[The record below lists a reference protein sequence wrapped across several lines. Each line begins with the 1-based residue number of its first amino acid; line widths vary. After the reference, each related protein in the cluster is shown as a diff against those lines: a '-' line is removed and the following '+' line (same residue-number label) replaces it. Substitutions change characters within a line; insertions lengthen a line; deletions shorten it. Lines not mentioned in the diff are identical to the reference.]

1 MRISKKTIKTIML
14 MQPNWS
20 ILGKRSWKLPP
31 YNLAILNAC
40 LEKDYSVFLYD
51 PNFSDENEAD
61 ITKKLGEIKPDLI
74 GLTSFSTEYIE
85 EVMCHTK
92 LIKQELPDAV
102 VVLGGVLPTV
112 WIDKISQDENVDY
125 FIMGEGEYRFR
136 ELLNLLKS
144 GFQSGSDFDGIAFS
158 KNGKSIIH
166 NHKYFVEDLDAVP
179 FPNWGDLDYSKY
191 SNYKMKYA
199 AGILPRQFPF
209 ATTLTSRGCPY
220 KCIFCAAKT
229 VSGTKVRVRSSQN
242 VLEEI
247 EWYCEKKNI
256 REMIFLDD
264 HFFYHKKRAI
274 DIMNGLI
281 ERQYGLTWKCAN
293 AAVFALDEEL
303 LNIMKLSG
311 SYQLTLSIESG
322 DQDVVTKL
330 IKKPINLKKTREK
343 IELAKSYDFEI
354 IANFIIG
361 TPTETWD
368 QIRKSLAYAESV
380 DVDIVNIHI
389 ASPLPKTELMDICIR
404 EGVLETEDSVSG
416 YTTGQIG
423 TKEFTPFELQVLRAF
438 EWDRI
443 NFSSQ
448 EKLGNVA
455 RMSGLTIEEAQGW
468 RKSTRKHLGSTTDW
482 QNRFGD

>member
-1 MRISKKTIKTIML
+1 MKNIKRKIQTIML

-40 LEKDYSVFLYD
+40 LEKEYSVFLYD
-51 PNFSDENEAD
+51 PNFSDEKEAD
-61 ITKKLGEIKPDLI
+61 IRKQLQDIKPDLV

-85 EVMCHTK
+85 EVMYHTK
-92 LIKQELPDAV
+92 LIKQELPDTV

-112 WIDKISQDENVDY
+112 WIEKVIQDENVDY
-125 FIMGEGEYRFR
+125 FIMGEGEHRFR
-136 ELLNLLKS
+136 HLLDLLN
-144 GFQSGSDFDGIAFS
+144 GRIQSCSDFDGISFR

-179 FPNWGDLDYSKY
+179 FPDWGNLDYSKY
-191 SNYKMKYA
+191 SNYRMKYA
-199 AGILPRQFPF
+199 PGILPRKFPF

-220 KCIFCAAKT
+220 KCIFCAAKS
-229 VSGTKVRVRSSQN
+229 VSGTKVRMRSAQN

-247 EWYCEKKNI
+247 EWYCEKKDI

-274 DIMNGLI
+274 EIMNGLI

-303 LNIMKLSG
+303 LNLMKLSG

-330 IKKPINLKKTREK
+330 IKKPINLKKTKEK
-343 IELAKSYDFEI
+343 IELAKSYNFEI

-368 QIRKSLAYAESV
+368 QIRKSLAYAASI

-404 EGVLETEDSVSG
+404 EGILEMEDCVSG
-416 YTTGQIG
+416 YTTGQIN

-448 EKLGNVA
+448 EKLSKIA
-455 RMSGLTIEEAQGW
+455 RMSGLTIEETQEW
-468 RKSTRKHLGSTTDW
+468 RKTTRENLGSTIGW
-482 QNRFGD
+482 KNRFGD

>member
-1 MRISKKTIKTIML
+1 MKNIKRKIETIML
-14 MQPNWS
+14 MQPNYS
-20 ILGKRSWKLPP
+20 ILGKRTWKLPP
-31 YNLAILNAC
+31 YNLAILKAC
-40 LEKDYSVFLYD
+40 LREYNIFLYD
-51 PNFSDENEAD
+51 PNFLDEPEAD
-61 ITKKLGEIKPDLI
+61 IRKKVRDIKPDLV

-85 EVMCHTK
+85 EVMYHTK

-112 WIDKISQDENVDY
+112 WIDKIIQDKNVDY

-144 GFQSGSDFDGIAFS
+144 GSQSSSDVDGISFR
-158 KNGKSIIH
+158 KGGKPII
-166 NHKYFVEDLDAVP
+166 NSHKYFIDDLDAIP

-191 SNYKMKYA
+191 SNYRMKYA
-199 AGILPRQFPF
+199 PGILPRQFPF
-209 ATTLTSRGCPY
+209 ATTLASRGCPY

-229 VSGTKVRVRSSQN
+229 VSGTKVRMRSAQN

-247 EWYCEKKNI
+247 EWYCKENNI
-256 REMIFLDD
+256 KEMIFLDD
-264 HFFYHKKRAI
+264 HFFFNKKRAI

-281 ERQYGLTWKCAN
+281 ERKYGLTWKCAN

-303 LNIMKLSG
+303 LNLMKLSG

-322 DQDVVTKL
+322 DQDVVTNL
-330 IKKPINLKKTREK
+330 IKKPINLKKARER
-343 IELAKSYDFEI
+343 IELAKSYGFEI
-354 IANFIIG
+354 IVNFIIG

-368 QIRKSLAYAESV
+368 QIRRSLAYAASI

-389 ASPLPKTELMDICIR
+389 ATPLPKTELMDICIR
-404 EGVLETEDSVSG
+404 EGILESEDCVSG
-416 YTTGQIG
+416 YTTGQIS

-448 EKLGNVA
+448 KKLSKIA
-455 RMSGLTIEEAQGW
+455 SMSGLTLKEAQEW
-468 RKSTRKHLGSTTDW
+468 RKSTRENLGSTISW
-482 QNRFGD
+482 KSRFED